1 MWNFPL
7 CYATG
12 LQRDLCIK
20 GASAQQEER
29 AGGIWVRLL
38 PGRPAGPS
46 CVCLGEESSFSG
58 GSAHSFA
65 PPYGR
70 CMRLLPLR
78 MDLSGQLV
86 LP

>member
-20 GASAQQEER
+20 GGSAQQEER
-29 AGGIWVRLL
+29 GAGGIWVRLL

-46 CVCLGEESSFSG
+46 CVCLGEKALSWRALPTVLHLWTLHEAVASEDGSV
-58 GSAHSFA
+58 GSAST
-65 PPYGR
+65 
-70 CMRLLPLR
+70 
-78 MDLSGQLV
+78 S
-86 LP
+86 